1 MAAAVPPLARL
12 PLLLLGALALVTGVG
27 VGLLRFGW
35 PMPAPLVPAAG
46 LHGALMVCGFFG
58 TVISLE
64 RAVALERPWAYAAPL
79 AAGLGTL
86 AALGWP
92 AQAGVAAG
100 LYVTAGTVLL
110 AASIA
115 VVRKQP
121 ALFTVTLA
129 LGAAAWP
136 LGTGLWAAGWPFEA
150 VVPWWL
156 SFLVLTIAG
165 ERLEL
170 SRFVPKPPAAQRRF
184 GGVLVAFALGLAGSA
199 WPLGQMVFGAALLAL
214 AWWLLQYDLAR
225 RTVKTKGLTRYIAV
239 CLLAGYAWL
248 ALTGAIVLRA
258 GGLQPGTPAWDAAL
272 HALALGFVFS
282 MVFGHAPIVL
292 PSVMRVALPYHPG
305 FYAPLAALHGSLALR
320 LAADAGGQA
329 GLLRWSALL
338 SALALAAFIAVTLA
352 AVRRGRAARAAPR

>member
-1 MAAAVPPLARL
+1 MPPLARL

-64 RAVALERPWAYAAPL
+64 RAVALERLWAYAAPL

-86 AALGWP
+86 AALGGP
-92 AQAGVAAG
+92 GEPGVAAL
-100 LYVTAGTVLL
+100 LYAAAGAVLL
-110 AASIA
+110 AASVV

-121 ALFTVTLA
+121 ALFTFTLA

-136 LGTGLWAAGWPFEA
+136 VGTLLWAAGWPFEV

-156 SFLVLTIAG
+156 AFLVLTIAG

-184 GGVLVAFALGLAGSA
+184 RGLLVVMGLGLAGSA
-199 WPLGQMVFGAALLAL
+199 WPLGRMLFGAALLAL
-214 AWWLLQYDLAR
+214 AWWLLQHDLAR

-248 ALTGAIVLRA
+248 ALAGAIVLGA

-272 HALALGFVFS
+272 HAVALGFVFS

-292 PSVMRVALPYHPG
+292 PSVMRVNLPYHPA
-305 FYAPLAALHGSLALR
+305 FYGPLAALHGALALR
-320 LAADAGGQA
+320 MAGDATGHA

-338 SALALAAFIAVTLA
+338 SALALAAFVAGTLA
-352 AVRRGRAARAAPR
+352 AVRRGRRAR